1 MSSFDTEVINFNV
14 QWGVWK
20 ICHKKA
26 AVEREKEEYKEEAEI
41 KTETETEAV
50 TEIVTEL
57 SSCDM
62 SLSTLSASKC
72 A

>member
-26 AVEREKEEYKEEAEI
+26 AEEGEKEEYEAEAEI
-41 KTETETEAV
+41 KTETETV

>member
-1 MSSFDTEVINFNV
+1 MSSFDTEIINFNV

-26 AVEREKEEYKEEAEI
+26 AEEGEEEEAEI
-41 KTETETEAV
+41 KTETETETETEPG